1 MIGKRIKEYLA
12 ERGIKQSFVA
22 EKAGL
27 TPATMSDI
35 CIKDRK
41 IECVEY
47 YRICKALGVPMETFM
62 EDVE

>member
-27 TPATMSDI
+27 TPTTMSDI